1 MKQLSIFVDES
12 GDFGPYAKHSPCYVI
27 TMVFHNQKDSI
38 QEEVNR
44 LDNELKMMNYNNPS
58 IHTEP
63 LIRKEGEYRNMSP
76 NERRHIFYKLY
87 NFANRC
93 NIKYK
98 SFIYSKKEFEDSFK
112 LQGKMARDMS
122 SFMKDNL
129 AYFQSFDEI
138 ILYYDNGQ
146 HQITVLLNTLLA
158 MIINNYVVRKVLPS
172 DYKLF
177 QVADM
182 LCTLELLKY
191 KIEHFELTRSEK
203 LIFHSKAQLR
213 KDFLKS
219 IKKKEMK

>member
-1 MKQLSIFVDES
+1 MKRLSIFVDES

-27 TMVFHNQKDSI
+27 TMVFHDQNESI
-38 QEEVNR
+38 REEIERLNR
-44 LDNELKMMNYNNPS
+44 ELKELNCDRFA

-63 LIRKEGEYRNMSP
+63 LIRREEGYRNMSP
-76 NERRHIFYKLY
+76 NERRHIFYKLF

-98 SFIYSKKEFEDSFK
+98 SFIYSKKEFENTFK
-112 LQGKMARDMS
+112 LQEKMARDMS

-129 AYFQSFDEI
+129 QYFQSFDEI

-146 HQITVLLNTLLA
+146 HQITVMLNTLLA
-158 MIINNYVVRKVLPS
+158 MLINNYVVRKVLPS

-191 KIEHFELTRSEK
+191 KIEHFELTKSER

-213 KDFLKS
+213 KDFIKS
-219 IKKKEMK
+219 IKKKEM

>member
-1 MKQLSIFVDES
+1 
-12 GDFGPYAKHSPCYVI
+12 
-27 TMVFHNQKDSI
+27 
-38 QEEVNR
+38 
-44 LDNELKMMNYNNPS
+44 
-58 IHTEP
+58 
-63 LIRKEGEYRNMSP
+63 MSP

-98 SFIYSKKEFEDSFK
+98 SFTYSKKEFEDSFK

-182 LCTLELLKY
+182 LCT
-191 KIEHFELTRSEK
+191 
-203 LIFHSKAQLR
+203 
-213 KDFLKS
+213 
-219 IKKKEMK
+219 

>member
-27 TMVFHNQKDSI
+27 TMVFHNQDDSI
-38 QEEVNR
+38 QEEVDR
-44 LDNELKMMNYNNPS
+44 LDRELKVLGCDEFA

-63 LIRKEGEYRNMSP
+63 LIRREESYRNMSP

-98 SFIYSKKEFEDSFK
+98 SFTYSKKEFEDSFK

-213 KDFLKS
+213 KDFLKA
-219 IKKKEMK
+219 IKKKELL

>member
-1 MKQLSIFVDES
+1 MIK
-12 GDFGPYAKHSPCYVI
+12 
-27 TMVFHNQKDSI
+27 KDLI
-38 QEEVNR
+38 QNEINR
-44 LDNELKMMNYNNPS
+44 LDNDLKMLDYHNPS

-76 NERRHIFYKLY
+76 NERRHIFYKLF

-98 SFIYSKKEFEDSFK
+98 SFIYSKKEFENTFK
-112 LQGKMARDMS
+112 LQEKMARDMF

-129 AYFQSFDEI
+129 QYFQSFDEI

-146 HQITVLLNTLLA
+146 HQITVMLNTLLA
-158 MIINNYVVRKVLPS
+158 MLINNYVVKKVLPS

-191 KIEHFELTRSEK
+191 KIEHFELTKSER
-203 LIFHSKAQLR
+203 LILHSKTQLR
-213 KDFLKS
+213 KDFLKA
-219 IKKKEMK
+219 IKKKEI